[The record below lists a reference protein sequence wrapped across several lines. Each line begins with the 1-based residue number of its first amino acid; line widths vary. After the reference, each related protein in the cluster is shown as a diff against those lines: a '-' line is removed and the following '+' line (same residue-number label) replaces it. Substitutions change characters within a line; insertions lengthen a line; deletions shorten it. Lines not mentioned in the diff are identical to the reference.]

1 MTNKKKFYIV
11 GLILVVLITI
21 ICSIYYKRDNIVKS
35 YLQNKIEEVENQTH
49 TEISLGSIKMDGL
62 TLITLHDIIIA
73 NRKQDTIAKL
83 ETAKIHIN
91 PIKIFRGSRDIHL
104 AEINNVKLHT
114 SIKKGSRQDSTDVKD
129 STVTVKKP
137 LLDKVRRLTN
147 IYNSLTH
154 RMPKNLS
161 ISEMNVTIEMD
172 SSVFQMYLPEVK
184 MSDRNFYTQIL
195 YKEETENIP
204 QKDNGNKYCII
215 EGSLAKGTDENSHLK
230 IYAIEDS
237 LLSIPFLDNEYQTTI
252 AFDTLDINVKL
263 DKSLDNLIYLSGDM
277 LCPHLDLFNSKIAA
291 NHIILENTALH
302 YSSKIGEQSFELDS
316 TSLIQLNKF
325 KLHPYLSW
333 SKQDTIQRLE
343 FNLESPKDSAQ
354 HLFSSIPSGLCSHLK
369 GIETEGELSYHL
381 HIKLET
387 DKIDS
392 LEFESAMT
400 PYDFNIKKF
409 GDTDFREVA
418 HPFEYKIYEDGN
430 QIGSMIVGEENPNYV
445 EMKAVTPYL
454 IHSILFSEDGFFFS
468 HKGFYDTAIRS
479 SIIKNLKEKRFARGG
494 STISMQLVKNLWL
507 SKEKTLSRK
516 LEEAMIVWMIE
527 NKRLL
532 SKDRMFDIYLNIIE
546 WGPHI
551 YGVRSASHF
560 YFSKEPADLSI
571 EEAIFMTSI
580 IPKPKKFMWSFD
592 ANHNLKP
599 YMADYFKLIG
609 EKLLSH
615 EIILEEEFNHI
626 DINKVHLTGI
636 ASSFLKKGPVPTSAE
651 EENETEEEY
660 EIESKQLFDNINKND
675 ENISDKP
682 NKTN

>member
-1 MTNKKKFYIV
+1 MINKKKFYIV

-21 ICSIYYKRDNIVKS
+21 ICSIYYKRDSIVKS

-49 TEISLGSIKMDGL
+49 TKISLGSINMDGL
-62 TLITLHDIIIA
+62 SVINLHNITIK
-73 NRKQDTIAKL
+73 NRRQDTIARL
-83 ETAKIHIN
+83 ETTRIHIN
-91 PIKIFRGSRDIHL
+91 PINILRGSRNIHL
-104 AEINNVKLHT
+104 AEINNIKLQA
-114 SIKKGSRQDSTDVKD
+114 SIKNHSRQDSTSIQD
-129 STVTVKKP
+129 STATVKKP

-147 IYNSLTH
+147 IYNTLTH

-161 ISEMNVTIEMD
+161 ISEMNITIEMD
-172 SSVFQMYLPEVK
+172 SSLFQMYLPEVK

-195 YKEETENIP
+195 YKDKKENSL
-204 QKDNGNKYCII
+204 QNDNHNKYCII

-237 LLSIPFLDNEYQTTI
+237 LLSIPFLEDEYQTTI

-263 DKSLDNLIYLSGDM
+263 DKNINDLFYLSGNVS
-277 LCPHLDLFNSKIAA
+277 CPHLDLFNSKIAA
-291 NHIILENTALH
+291 NHIVVRNTALH
-302 YSSKIGEQSFELDS
+302 YSSKIGEQSIELDS
-316 TSLIQLNKF
+316 TSLIQLNEF

-333 SKQDTIQRLE
+333 SKQDTIQRIE
-343 FNLESPKDSAQ
+343 FNLESPKDKAQ
-354 HLFSSIPSGLCSHLK
+354 HLFSSIPAGLCSHLK

-392 LEFESAMT
+392 LEFESALT

-430 QIGSMIVGEENPNYV
+430 QIGSLIVGDENPNFV
-445 EMKAVTPYL
+445 EVKAVTPYL

-479 SIIKNLKEKRFARGG
+479 SLIKNIKEKRFARGG

-527 NKRLL
+527 NKRLI
-532 SKDRMFDIYLNIIE
+532 SKERMFEIYLNIIE

-626 DINKVHLTGI
+626 DINKVHLTGM
-636 ASSFLKKGPVPTSAE
+636 ATSFLKKGPVPTSAE